1 LPAGPDPRDNDARM
15 LTDAQDLP
23 VTTERPE
30 TIDAID
36 RFVQSFLGYG
46 TDFQAILDAAE
57 DDPSCVVAQAHAAA
71 LMLFAETGDAAD
83 KARPYIRRGIEAA
96 QQVTERERLYLWT
109 ISTWAAGDYG
119 MSMTAHKALAQKYPR
134 DIAAIKIGQVRAF
147 SLGDSPGIL
156 ALGEAGLSANAENH
170 FAHGMVAFGY
180 EQCHRLRDA
189 EAAGRK
195 AVEMDRRDPWAHHAV
210 AHVMETEGRIDEG
223 LAWMH
228 GLADTWE
235 TCNSF
240 MYTHNWWH
248 VALLQLD
255 HDDHEGA
262 LKTYDTRVWGR
273 LKEYSQDQVNAV
285 SLLARLQLRGVD
297 VRDRWT
303 DVASYLAPRTDEHVD
318 PFLDLH
324 YLYGLAKAGRDGEA
338 AQLLTG
344 IMAHAGK
351 VKPVQQVMWQQVA
364 VPTAR
369 ALIGYILG
377 RFEEAADILGQVLP
391 NLHRIGGSHA
401 QRDLFEQVHLDA
413 LMQAGRT
420 EAARAIVERRLARRP
435 NIAHT
440 RRLAERL
447 AG

>member
-1 LPAGPDPRDNDARM
+1 M

-30 TIDAID
+30 TIEAID
-36 RFVQSFLGYG
+36 RFVHSFLGYG
-46 TDFQAILDAAE
+46 TDFQPILDAAE
-57 DDPSCVVAQAHAAA
+57 DDPTCVVAQAHAAA

-156 ALGEAGLSANAENH
+156 SLGQAGLDANSENH
-170 FAHGMVAFGY
+170 FAHGMIAFGY
-180 EQCHRLRDA
+180 EQCHQLREA

-210 AHVMETEGRIDEG
+210 AHVMETEGRIEEG
-223 LAWMH
+223 LAWMQ

-235 TCNSF
+235 NCNSF

-248 VALLQLD
+248 VALFHLD
-255 HDDHEGA
+255 RDDHASA
-262 LKTYDTRVWGR
+262 LETYDKRVWGR

-285 SLLARLQLRGVD
+285 SLLARLQLHGVD
-297 VRDRWT
+297 VGDRWA

-344 IMAHAGK
+344 LMAHAGK

-369 ALIGYILG
+369 ALISYVLG
-377 RFEEAADILGQVLP
+377 RFEEAADLLGQVLP

-401 QRDLFEQVHLDA
+401 QRDLFEQIHLDA
-413 LMQAGRT
+413 LIQAGRAD
-420 EAARAIVERRLARRP
+420 AARTIVERRLARRP

-447 AG
+447 AA